1 MDMSSFLSNLESFR
15 GTGQVN
21 EQGQTLEAFL
31 EKYDADK
38 YPKPSV
44 TADILVFSY
53 QKDKENLFDG
63 MKLLMIQRR
72 NHPSIGYWA
81 IPGGFAEM
89 REDLI
94 DTAKRELE
102 EETGLTNIPL
112 VQMYTFGEVERDP
125 RDRVITTA
133 YLALIEDGA
142 QKEEAGDDAADAKWW
157 NMRVKLAS
165 TNAEGDVVR
174 KEYQLRMCLEGH
186 EDLTAKVTEE
196 IHLGS
201 LLKETKFVVE
211 ESNGIAFD
219 HARYIVQAYAYLEK
233 QLN

>member
-1 MDMSSFLSNLESFR
+1 MSSFLSNLESFR

-53 QKDKENLFDG
+53 QKDREVLFDG

-133 YLALIEDGA
+133 YLALIEDGT
-142 QKEEAGDDAADAKWW
+142 QKAEAGDDAADAKWW
-157 NMRVKLAS
+157 SVKVELTS
-165 TNAEGDVVR
+165 TKAEGDVVR
-174 KEYQLRMCLEGH
+174 KEYQLCMCLEGQ

-196 IHLGS
+196 IQLGS

-211 ESNGIAFD
+211 ESNRIAFD

-233 QLN
+233 QLNQ